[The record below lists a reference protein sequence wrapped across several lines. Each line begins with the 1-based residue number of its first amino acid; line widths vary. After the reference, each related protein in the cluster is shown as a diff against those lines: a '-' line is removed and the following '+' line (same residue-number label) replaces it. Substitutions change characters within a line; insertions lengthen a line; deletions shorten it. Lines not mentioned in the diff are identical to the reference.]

1 MPHIP
6 ITLLFIGIFA
16 VIYVPL
22 TLQVGLRR
30 GQTNIHFLD
39 GGDQVL
45 LRRMRAQGNFA
56 ENVPIAL
63 LAMTAAELLAAP
75 TWFLWGGGACLLFGR
90 LYHALYVLTKGS
102 GLGRAN
108 AMLMT
113 LAPTLAFGAWT
124 IYKSVA

>member
-1 MPHIP
+1 MPHTP

-30 GQTNIHFLD
+30 EQTNIHFLD
-39 GGDQVL
+39 GGDQL
-45 LRRMRAQGNFA
+45 LMRRMRAQGNFT

-63 LAMTAAELLAAP
+63 LAMAAAELLNAP
-75 TWFLWGGGACLLFGR
+75 TWLLWSGGGCLLLGR
-90 LYHALYVLTKGS
+90 LYHALCVLTKGW

-113 LAPTLAFGAWT
+113 LAPILAFGIWA
-124 IYKSVA
+124 IYKSVT